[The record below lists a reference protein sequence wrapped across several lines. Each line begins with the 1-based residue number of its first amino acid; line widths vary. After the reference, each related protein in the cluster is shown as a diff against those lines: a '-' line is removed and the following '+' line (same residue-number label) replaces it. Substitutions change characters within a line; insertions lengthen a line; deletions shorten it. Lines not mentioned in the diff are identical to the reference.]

1 MEDQYAVGDV
11 IVVGA
16 LGGFVENMNLRIT
29 QIRNNEGQ
37 LITIPNSEILIVQ
50 NLSKDWF
57 RVDLTVEVSYDNDPD
72 LVLSVSQKLSQE
84 IYSESPWRNKILELP
99 EVLGIDDLQHSGMLI
114 RIWIETAPLEQ
125 WAMPANFADDS
136 KWRCSNKE
144 LRLLYLVSLS
154 A

>member
-50 NLSKDWF
+50 NLSMDWP
-57 RVDLTVEVSYDNDPD
+57 RVDLTIEVSCDNDPD

-114 RIWIETAPLEQ
+114 RIWIETAPLS
-125 WAMPANFADDS
+125 NG
-136 KWRCSNKE
+136 RCPRISPTTQNGDAAT
-144 LRLLYLVSLS
+144 RN
-154 A
+154 